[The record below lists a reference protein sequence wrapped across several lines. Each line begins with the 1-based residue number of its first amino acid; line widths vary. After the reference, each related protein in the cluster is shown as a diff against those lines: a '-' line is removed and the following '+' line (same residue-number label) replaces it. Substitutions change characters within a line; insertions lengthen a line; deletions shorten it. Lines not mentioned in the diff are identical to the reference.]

1 MVYLLIIRKKFNL
14 ARSIYI
20 FFISKSKKIQVFLNF
35 ENFKQ
40 NRFPLL
46 PLSSSTLS
54 SPILLIIISLI
65 SPILISI
72 LLAKTSIVLIVPISI
87 IVLLKVLGFVV
98 FLFSSDF
105 SQIFLFLLFDVVSV
119 SVEEEIRHDFP
130 FFGSREFAFQSQG
143 FSGEEPPHK
152 TDRVF
157 TLVVAGDDNVDV
169 FERRVNVT
177 EADDWDVD
185 VGSLSNGL
193 VIDGGIGDDD
203 QFRLF
208 VAALGVIGVSTWGK
222 STGAVGAT
230 NKSSKFQNSSMAHF
244 FGGND
249 ANVFRVFDSSN
260 NSSSENDLLP
270 HFVGVDDVGAS
281 GVFLINVLAHL
292 VVAVVGA

>member
-72 LLAKTSIVLIVPISI
+72 LLAKTSIVLISVV
-87 IVLLKVLGFVV
+87 VLLKVLGFVV

-105 SQIFLFLLFDVVSV
+105 SQVFLFLLFDVVSV

-177 EADDWDVD
+177 K
-185 VGSLSNGL
+185 
-193 VIDGGIGDDD
+193 
-203 QFRLF
+203 
-208 VAALGVIGVSTWGK
+208 AL
-222 STGAVGAT
+222 A
-230 NKSSKFQNSSMAHF
+230 
-244 FGGND
+244 
-249 ANVFRVFDSSN
+249 
-260 NSSSENDLLP
+260 
-270 HFVGVDDVGAS
+270 
-281 GVFLINVLAHL
+281 
-292 VVAVVGA
+292 